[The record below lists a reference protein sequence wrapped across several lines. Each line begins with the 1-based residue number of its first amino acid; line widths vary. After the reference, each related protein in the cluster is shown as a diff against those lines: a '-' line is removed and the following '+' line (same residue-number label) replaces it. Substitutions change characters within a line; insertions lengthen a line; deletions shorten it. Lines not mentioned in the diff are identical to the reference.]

1 MILRLRVF
9 WPTNVR
15 SQIFSVI
22 PQIGR
27 RFVARA
33 TSLRYV
39 RVKKICK

>member
-22 PQIGR
+22 RKLAG
-27 RFVARA
+27 A
-33 TSLRYV
+33 SLLAPLR
-39 RVKKICK
+39 CGMCA